1 MLGNNTKTR
10 ILETLR
16 SNERFG
22 LNRSLF

>member
-22 LNRSLF
+22 LNTSLF